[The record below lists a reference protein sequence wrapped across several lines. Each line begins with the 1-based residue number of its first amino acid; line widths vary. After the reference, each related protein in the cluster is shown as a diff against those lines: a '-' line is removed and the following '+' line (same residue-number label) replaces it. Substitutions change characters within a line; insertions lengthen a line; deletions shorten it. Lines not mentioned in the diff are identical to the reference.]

1 MSDEEDSEDE
11 PVTDA
16 PVEVED
22 DDDVDTIGFLRTVY
36 TLEDSEEDDDSVQG
50 WNEESGEVQSVL
62 RELTEQCDSD

>member
-16 PVEVED
+16 PVGVED
-22 DDDVDTIGFLRTVY
+22 DDTIGYLRTVH

-62 RELTEQCDSD
+62 RELTERCDSD